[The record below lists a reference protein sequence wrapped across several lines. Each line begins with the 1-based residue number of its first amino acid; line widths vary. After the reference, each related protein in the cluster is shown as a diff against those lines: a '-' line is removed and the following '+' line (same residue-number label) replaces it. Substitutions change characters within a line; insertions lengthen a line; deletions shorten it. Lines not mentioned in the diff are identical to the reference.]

1 MNIVMLISLLTFLVK
16 ITFTPH
22 MFSKLV
28 RNFKVCLFVCLF
40 VFFFMMC
47 QSALLYQCQLIE
59 KKTFRRLSI
68 IFFKW
73 HAIDY
78 ATDLHISPSH
88 EIPRTRGR
96 RTFITRSGVLQFRNT
111 CFASGCLRFLDTQL
125 AVDFML
131 KPLNERVH
139 VINRKGYDSGIV
151 HSHFSAHL
159 RVNQY
164 YM

>member
-28 RNFKVCLFVCLF
+28 RNFKVCLFVCFLF
-40 VFFFMMC
+40 YDVLVGIIVSMPVNR
-47 QSALLYQCQLIE
+47 
-59 KKTFRRLSI
+59 KKNISEI
-68 IFFKW
+68 IYYFFFKW